1 MSDNEIMHALCQC
14 SQGEDAECRK
24 CAYADYDYCHHRL
37 FKDALDLIN
46 RQQAE
51 LEDKFEIIGQQGR
64 YIKGLKEENEKIKTK
79 IYKMAIDKA
88 LAEKASAEAIKEFA
102 AKLENR
108 FFNYY
113 EVLNRDSN
121 KRDYRGET
129 LMVYEVA
136 DMIEDCIDGTL
147 KEMVGAD
154 NG

>member
-1 MSDNEIMHALCQC
+1 MCPYVNE
-14 SQGEDAECRK
+14 G
-24 CAYADYDYCHHRL
+24 YCGRRMISGS
-37 FKDALDLIN
+37 LDLIKK
-46 RQQAE
+46 QQAE
-51 LEDKFEIIGQQGR
+51 IKWLRDALQTQTDIIESGASSNEPVFEPDII
-64 YIKGLKEENEKIKTK
+64 K
-79 IYKMAIDKA
+79 
-88 LAEKASAEAIKEFA
+88 AEAIKEFA

>member
-1 MSDNEIMHALCQC
+1 MTDEQIIKAL
-14 SQGEDAECRK
+14 ECCTGKGKSCKECPAFVKVDRSK
-24 CAYADYDYCHHRL
+24 CRQYFIA
-37 FKDALDLIN
+37 ALELIR
-46 RQQAE
+46 RQQKQIDVLNTNCMSMCQSMPNMAKAE
-51 LEDKFEIIGQQGR
+51 R
-64 YIKGLKEENEKIKTK
+64 
-79 IYKMAIDKA
+79 
-88 LAEKASAEAIKEFA
+88 AEAIKEFA
-102 AKLENR
+102 DRLENR